1 MFLGHMDA
9 LLEEDEPMCSRTLE
23 AVCSLS
29 GRVRRTELGQWDPE
43 NSRKPTQGALAG
55 RLDRLLVTLKIL
67 QFLHSLP
74 PFLFP
79 SFPASLLLLTIFL
92 PRVGIALFNKS
103 SI

>member
-67 QFLHSLP
+67 QFLHSHLFFFPPSLP
-74 PFLFP
+74 LFSYLL
-79 SFPASLLLLTIFL
+79 SFFHE
-92 PRVGIALFNKS
+92 
-103 SI
+103 